1 LIADAHHQGMT
12 ERSIQQILEDVAAG
26 RIDPAEASRLIDEAT
41 PQAPQ
46 STAQTAGPTMGGKP
60 APPAIPDIERV
71 LVRATSRRVRIVG
84 DPSVATVAIDGQH
97 QIRRDGSTLVVTG
110 EAEPIPTDDAFS
122 LLSGGRWR
130 EVAGRVQHGFGAGLE
145 LRVRVRPD
153 LPVGVE
159 VIAGSLQVEG
169 VRALDHVRVTAGSLR
184 VRGAENPFD
193 LLVQAGSA
201 QVEARLTHGRSRL
214 RCESGSLQLTLLE
227 GSDARV
233 HADVQLGRFATDPE
247 RHGRDRNRDLV
258 VGTGAA
264 EINAEVVM
272 GSMTVKVPR

>member
-1 LIADAHHQGMT
+1 MSEHT
-12 ERSIQQILEDVAAG
+12 IQQILEDVAAG
-26 RIDPAEASRLIDEAT
+26 RLDPAEASKLIDEAAPT
-41 PQAPQ
+41 PADTTPAAASQAP
-46 STAQTAGPTMGGKP
+46 AAGKP
-60 APPAIPDIERV
+60 APPAVPDIERV
-71 LVRATSRRVRIVG
+71 MVRATSRRVRIVG

-97 QIRRDGSTLVVTG
+97 QVRREGSTLVVTG
-110 EAEPIPTDDAFS
+110 EAEPIPTDDAFT

-130 EVAGRVQHGFGAGLE
+130 EVAGRVQHGFGPGLE

-153 LPVGVE
+153 LAVGVE

-169 VRALDHVRVTAGSLR
+169 AKALDHVRVTAGSLR

-214 RCESGSLQLTLLE
+214 RCESGSLQLSLLP

-233 HADVQLGRFATDPE
+233 RADVQLGRFVTEPE
-247 RHGRDRNRDLV
+247 RTGRDKNRDLV

-264 EINAEVVM
+264 EIDAEVVM
-272 GSMTVKVPR
+272 GSFTVKVPT

>member
-1 LIADAHHQGMT
+1 MT
-12 ERSIQQILEDVAAG
+12 DQNIQQILEDVAAG
-26 RIDPAEASRLIDEAT
+26 RLDPAEASRLIDAAG
-41 PQAPQ
+41 PKAADSSA
-46 STAQTAGPTMGGKP
+46 STAGSTFTGKP
-60 APPAIPDIERV
+60 APPAVPDIERI

-84 DPSVATVAIDGQH
+84 DPSVATVAIEGQH
-97 QIRRDGSTLVVTG
+97 QVRRDGSTLVVTG
-110 EAEPIPTDDAFS
+110 EVEPIPTDDAFT

-159 VIAGSLQVEG
+159 VIAGSVQVEG
-169 VRALDHVRVTAGSLR
+169 ARALDHLRVTAGSLR

-201 QVEARLTHGRSRL
+201 QVEARLTRGHSRM
-214 RCESGSLQLTLLE
+214 RCESGSLQLSLLP
-227 GSDARV
+227 GSDVRV
-233 HADVQLGRFATDPE
+233 RADVQLGRFVTEPE
-247 RHGRDRNRDLV
+247 RQGRDKNRDVV

-264 EINAEVVM
+264 EIDAEVVM
-272 GSMTVKVPR
+272 GSVTVKVPG